1 MSAASVRT
9 ELSSPFLN
17 ASYRLAGLVCKGQ
30 NMVAALVSLAPPS
43 DTEVETDRG
52 NKKLANILPSVRPIP
67 WGGHVCDA
75 HTTIEKRQVC

>member
-1 MSAASVRT
+1 
-9 ELSSPFLN
+9 
-17 ASYRLAGLVCKGQ
+17 
-30 NMVAALVSLAPPS
+30 MVAALVSLAPPS